1 MLCRTIFRFIF
12 FVPRVGAL
20 KVALYLVSFAIR
32 DGEMTPCYFPSRV
45 ESWLFRCNVTVFQA
59 SGGSITSPFSGSI
72 YSPSLLFLDQRK
84 SELNSGQSRGIP
96 CAIILSTHLNNVKKN
111 TLMCQASLLDISVW
125 AAVILSGM
133 NMSTTHDLCFP
144 HVLIKNL
151 TLNMISENISTWSS
165 H

>member
-1 MLCRTIFRFIF
+1 MLCRTIFRFIL

-20 KVALYLVSFAIR
+20 KVELYLVSFAIR

-45 ESWLFRCNVTVFQA
+45 ESWLLRWNVTVFQA

-111 TLMCQASLLDISVW
+111 TLMFQASLLDISVW
-125 AAVILSGM
+125 AAVM
-133 NMSTTHDLCFP
+133 NMSTTHDLCFTLFLLFRFIQPVVYVP
-144 HVLIKNL
+144 HYAVVEV
-151 TLNMISENISTWSS
+151 TLKL
-165 H
+165 

>member
-1 MLCRTIFRFIF
+1 MLCRTIFRFIL
-12 FVPRVGAL
+12 FVPCVGAL

-96 CAIILSTHLNNVKKN
+96 CAIILSTHLNNVKKKY
-111 TLMCQASLLDISVW
+111 TDVSGISSRYFSMSCSCTVW
-125 AAVILSGM
+125 YEHEYNS
-133 NMSTTHDLCFP
+133 
-144 HVLIKNL
+144 
-151 TLNMISENISTWSS
+151 
-165 H
+165 